1 MHLSEIWHNKKNDC
15 RLSRTQVF
23 RKKKI
28 LVYLLTRLLVN
39 LKKIPYLCILI
50 RELEFQSSS
59 VREIEIW
66 SLIYKIR

>member
-23 RKKKI
+23 RKKI